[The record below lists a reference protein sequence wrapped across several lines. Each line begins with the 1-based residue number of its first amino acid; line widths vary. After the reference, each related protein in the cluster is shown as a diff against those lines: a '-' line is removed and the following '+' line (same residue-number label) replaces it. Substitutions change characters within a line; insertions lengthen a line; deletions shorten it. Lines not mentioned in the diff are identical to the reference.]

1 MNLVCVIYKRSINV
15 WRSES
20 IVGLVLSL
28 VFHPSTEPED
38 EVESA
43 LLLDVVIREGSAVL
57 QLLSSEDEPLLIRRD
72 PFLVLQRK
80 SQNITVKTIIPTWI
94 LALTFSMVSEGS
106 TSRVIVLPVRVLTKI
121 CIFFVWGCVNF
132 LIRKLTVV
140 FSV

>member
-1 MNLVCVIYKRSINV
+1 M
-15 WRSES
+15 
-20 IVGLVLSL
+20 LSL

-80 SQNITVKTIIPTWI
+80 SKDITVKTIIPTWI
-94 LALTFSMVSEGS
+94 LALTFSMESLGS
-106 TSRVIVLPVRVLTKI
+106 TSSVMVLPVRVFTKI
-121 CIFFVWGCVNF
+121 CIPPRSLRTRWRVLSFWM
-132 LIRKLTVV
+132 L
-140 FSV
+140 